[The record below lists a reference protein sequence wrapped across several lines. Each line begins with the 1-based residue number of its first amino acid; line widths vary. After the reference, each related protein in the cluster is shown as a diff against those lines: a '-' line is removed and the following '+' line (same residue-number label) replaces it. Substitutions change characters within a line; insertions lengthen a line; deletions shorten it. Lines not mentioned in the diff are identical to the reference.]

1 MCDENAQT
9 SEIRDFAELLRI
21 SFFLLAATRRSP
33 NFLTS
38 DTMKIDEVRH
48 TRNIRSKDINKN
60 KFMVL

>member
-48 TRNIRSKDINKN
+48 TRNIRSDKSN
-60 KFMVL
+60 